1 MRGRKGE
8 REEGREKGR
17 KGGRAFYMLP
27 VIKLWILQSENLA
40 ESLKIQENLRKI
52 NWNENHQ
59 PQTLMH
65 EDYIQLYCYIK
76 QGPMALPRH
85 RSDGRLFCRY
95 TITLKSTLTF
105 VHVMSMTFKIWHLFL
120 YQTLVSLVGR
130 CKKRT
135 ILKPVPSL

>member
-1 MRGRKGE
+1 
-8 REEGREKGR
+8 
-17 KGGRAFYMLP
+17 MLP

-85 RSDGRLFCRY
+85 RSDGRLFC
-95 TITLKSTLTF
+95 TF
-105 VHVMSMTFKIWHLFL
+105 VKYINHVHDIQNLAF
-120 YQTLVSLVGR
+120 VSLLDSSKFSWKVQ
-130 CKKRT
+130 KQNNSQT
-135 ILKPVPSL
+135 SSKPVSYQQ